1 LLDDITIENTQCYKQ
16 AEIYSNILASMMDA
30 RVSIVN
36 NNLNILMKKLTFVTI
51 AIMVPT
57 FVVSAFSMNV
67 VFPFQGHRFAFWI
80 ILAIA
85 FTAMGSFFFFWRL
98 RK

>member
-1 LLDDITIENTQCYKQ
+1 
-16 AEIYSNILASMMDA
+16 MMDA
-30 RVSIVN
+30 QVSIVN
-36 NNLNILMKKLTFVTI
+36 NNLNILMKKLTFITI

-67 VFPFQGHRFAFWI
+67 PFPIQHHPFAFWI
-80 ILAIA
+80 ILVIA
-85 FTAMGSFFFFWRL
+85 FTAMGGFFFFWRL